1 MHSLIG
7 RTKRRMPLRDPIR
20 LPRDPPAV
28 RLRMRKHRRDRVRL
42 LRRFGIIGSSRGLRN
57 RLLLCT
63 RSRSGLEEKQPG
75 NYGARITAPGQKAA
89 AHYLFPACISLASTA
104 APLRIVPT
112 INAESLQFDER

>member
-42 LRRFGIIGSSRGLRN
+42 LRRFGIIGSSRGLRD
-57 RLLLCT
+57 RLLLCPA
-63 RSRSGLEEKQPG
+63 RRSGLDKKTPG
-75 NYGARITAPGQKAA
+75 TYGAQIPPPVQKASS
-89 AHYLFPACISLASTA
+89 HYLFPACISLASTA